1 MVIGRVEMRV
11 AGNQRRIPYKIM
23 PDLED
28 PTLHVVCQR
37 DPDTGELVPQMKR
50 GAKRIVE
57 KGKDGVWRAS

>member
-1 MVIGRVEMRV
+1 MRV